1 MPNQYENE
9 ANLEAHVRTT
19 GPEIWR
25 QTEGKVTHFVAGL
38 GTCGTITG
46 NCRYLKSQNPG
57 VQVIGVHPSEGHDIP
72 GVRSIKQL
80 ELTKLF
86 VPHEYDALVE
96 VSDEE
101 AFDMCLRLNRE
112 ESVIAGP
119 SSAMALVGA
128 LKLIE
133 DDPDAVVVIIF
144 PDNAFKYAS
153 TFERHFPELRSAFPM
168 AAESSEPSKNE
179 KLFTTLVENSRN
191 AHNTCEIDDLRSDLE
206 SDVPPIVIDVRMQQL
221 FDDQHVKGALNIP
234 VGELADRHDELPE
247 HREHPIVTVCTRG
260 NLSIQ
265 GMLMLQSLGYRNVR
279 SLNGGT
285 TRGRS
290 RGSRRTGNVLL
301 LHVIKR
307 TESPPPEPS
316 SRPASRL
323 LGRSHRARAHVD
335 GARRGYAS
343 RADASPKSRSGH
355 GTRSYGRGSPL

>member
-9 ANLEAHVRTT
+9 ANLEAHIKTT

-57 VQVIGVHPSEGHDIP
+57 VQVIAVHPTEGHDIP

-86 VPHEYDALVE
+86 LPDEYDALIE

-112 ESVIAGP
+112 ESIIAGP

-128 LKLIE
+128 LKLVE
-133 DDPDAVVVIIF
+133 DDPDAVVVVIF

-153 TFERHFPELRSAFPM
+153 TFERHFPDVRSAFPAV
-168 AAESSEPSKNE
+168 AASSEPSKND
-179 KLFTTLVENSRN
+179 KLLTTLVENSRN
-191 AHNTCEIDDLRSDLE
+191 EHNTCEIDDLQAGLASDA
-206 SDVPPIVIDVRMQQL
+206 PPFVIDVRMKQL
-221 FDDQHVKGALNIP
+221 FEDQHVKGALNIP
-234 VGELADRHDELPE
+234 VAELADREGELPG
-247 HREHPIVTVCTRG
+247 HRDHPIVTVCTRG

-265 GMLMLQSLGYRNVR
+265 GMLMLQSLGYKNVR

-285 TRGRS
+285 
-290 RGSRRTGNVLL
+290 
-301 LHVIKR
+301 
-307 TESPPPEPS
+307 
-316 SRPASRL
+316 
-323 LGRSHRARAHVD
+323 
-335 GARRGYAS
+335 
-343 RADASPKSRSGH
+343 DAWAEH
-355 GTRSYGRGSPL
+355 GLPTNG

>member
-86 VPHEYDALVE
+86 LPNEYDALVE
-96 VSDEE
+96 VSDKE

-112 ESVIAGP
+112 ESIIAGP

-133 DDPDAVVVIIF
+133 DEPDAVVVIIF

-153 TFERHFPELRSAFPM
+153 TFERHFPEVRSAFPSV
-168 AAESSEPSKNE
+168 AAASSEPSKNE

-191 AHNTCEIDDLRSDLE
+191 EHNTCEIDDLRVDLE
-206 SDVPPIVIDVRMQQL
+206 SDVPPVVIDVRMHQL
-221 FDDQHVKGALNIP
+221 FEDQHVKGALNIP
-234 VGELADRHDELPE
+234 VGELADRKGELPD

-285 TRGRS
+285 NAWAEQGLPTNG
-290 RGSRRTGNVLL
+290 
-301 LHVIKR
+301 
-307 TESPPPEPS
+307 
-316 SRPASRL
+316 
-323 LGRSHRARAHVD
+323 
-335 GARRGYAS
+335 
-343 RADASPKSRSGH
+343 
-355 GTRSYGRGSPL
+355 

>member
-25 QTEGKVTHFVAGL
+25 QTEGRITHFVAGL

-46 NCRYLKSQNPG
+46 NGRYLKSRNPD
-57 VQVIGVHPSEGHDIP
+57 VQVIGVHPAEGHDIP
-72 GVRSIKQL
+72 GVRSLKQL

-96 VSDEE
+96 VSDQK

-112 ESVIAGP
+112 ESIVAGP

-128 LKLIE
+128 LEVIE

-153 TFERHFPELRSAFPM
+153 TFERHFPEVRAGVG
-168 AAESSEPSKNE
+168 AGVSSGAPSKNE
-179 KLFTTLVENSRN
+179 QLFETLVENSRN
-191 AHNTCEIDDLRSDLE
+191 AHNTLEVDDLRTDLAGDE
-206 SDVPPIVIDVRMQQL
+206 PPIMIDVRSEEL
-221 FDDQHVKGALNIP
+221 YANRHVTGALNIP
-234 VGELADRHDELPE
+234 VAELGDRQAELPAE
-247 HREHPIVTVCTRG
+247 RDHPIVTVCTRG

-265 GMLMLQSLGYRNVR
+265 GMLVLQSLGYRNVR

-285 TRGRS
+285 VAWADEGHPVE
-290 RGSRRTGNVLL
+290 TG
-301 LHVIKR
+301 
-307 TESPPPEPS
+307 
-316 SRPASRL
+316 
-323 LGRSHRARAHVD
+323 
-335 GARRGYAS
+335 
-343 RADASPKSRSGH
+343 
-355 GTRSYGRGSPL
+355 